1 MSIGARSQSAKTYLE
16 RHYES
21 FKAAKLDE
29 LIVHGLRALR
39 DTLQQDKEL
48 TVSNCSI
55 SYVGKDDKFIIVEGD
70 ALRVYVYIYSKELFM
85 KIWYSY
91 LDALGSDAPTA
102 PEQPAS
108 ADDAAPMDTE

>member
-1 MSIGARSQSAKTYLE
+1 LYEFSPSGNSFDYIAMSIGARSQSAKTYLE

-55 SYVGKDDKFIIVEGD
+55 SYVGKDDKFVIVEGD
-70 ALRVYVYIYSKELFM
+70 ALRVYVYIYSKEIIHENLV
-85 KIWYSY
+85 
-91 LDALGSDAPTA
+91 
-102 PEQPAS
+102 
-108 ADDAAPMDTE
+108 